1 MKLFKNFYT
10 LTICLLCCFTL
21 LLVPNPNKTNL
32 DVKADTL
39 TPNSKASVLMEYDTK
54 QVLYEHNSKQAL
66 PIASV
71 TKLMTILLTLENID
85 ENLLS
90 LDEKVTISE
99 NASGMGG
106 SQVFLDAN
114 TEHTVSNLLKAVIVA
129 SANDASVALAERI
142 AGSESEFVNQMNTK
156 ASELKLEN
164 TNFVN
169 CSGLPAPNHYSC
181 AYDVAIIMSEVL
193 KHPTY
198 FNYSKIWME
207 DYPHPS
213 GRVTNMAN
221 TNKLV
226 RFYNGCDAGKTGS
239 TNEAGYCLS
248 ATAKRNDM
256 RLISVVLG
264 ADTSKTRFADAS
276 DLFDWGFANYSSQKL
291 VDSQSLIENQVKLQK
306 SKANSIELVPA
317 ENFSYISKKG
327 EKPLYEVNYEL
338 PNAVSAPIK
347 QGDKIGKIII
357 TKEGVI
363 EKEIDIVSNQDIE
376 PIGYFDT
383 MRKVLDKW
391 SL

>member
-90 LDEKVTISE
+90 LDEKVIISE
-99 NASGMGG
+99 NAAGMGG

-142 AGSESEFVNQMNTK
+142 AGSEAEFVNQMNTK

-169 CSGLPAPNHYSC
+169 CSGSVLPQ
-181 AYDVAIIMSEVL
+181 
-193 KHPTY
+193 
-198 FNYSKIWME
+198 
-207 DYPHPS
+207 
-213 GRVTNMAN
+213 
-221 TNKLV
+221 
-226 RFYNGCDAGKTGS
+226 
-239 TNEAGYCLS
+239 
-248 ATAKRNDM
+248 
-256 RLISVVLG
+256 RLFRRR
-264 ADTSKTRFADAS
+264 T
-276 DLFDWGFANYSSQKL
+276 
-291 VDSQSLIENQVKLQK
+291 
-306 SKANSIELVPA
+306 
-317 ENFSYISKKG
+317 
-327 EKPLYEVNYEL
+327 
-338 PNAVSAPIK
+338 
-347 QGDKIGKIII
+347 
-357 TKEGVI
+357 
-363 EKEIDIVSNQDIE
+363 
-376 PIGYFDT
+376 
-383 MRKVLDKW
+383 
-391 SL
+391 